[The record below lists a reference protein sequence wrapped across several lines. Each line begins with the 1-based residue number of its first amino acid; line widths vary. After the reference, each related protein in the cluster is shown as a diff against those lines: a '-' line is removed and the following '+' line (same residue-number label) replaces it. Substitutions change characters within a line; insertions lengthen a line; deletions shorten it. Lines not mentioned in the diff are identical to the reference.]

1 MIVKSGDFEKSYEEK
16 CAHFEG
22 RGRQPAFEDAVADA
36 IRRIERSPAG
46 FPMNPH
52 LQIPH
57 VRSTRVGEK
66 GEFGTIIFKH
76 DEETEN
82 TTLLGLFSKSA
93 NIWNKGY

>member
-1 MIVKSGDFEKSYEEK
+1 
-16 CAHFEG
+16 
-22 RGRQPAFEDAVADA
+22 
-36 IRRIERSPAG
+36 
-46 FPMNPH
+46 MNPH

-57 VRSTRVGEK
+57 VRSTRVGEN

-82 TTLLGLFSKSA
+82 TTLLGLFSKGA